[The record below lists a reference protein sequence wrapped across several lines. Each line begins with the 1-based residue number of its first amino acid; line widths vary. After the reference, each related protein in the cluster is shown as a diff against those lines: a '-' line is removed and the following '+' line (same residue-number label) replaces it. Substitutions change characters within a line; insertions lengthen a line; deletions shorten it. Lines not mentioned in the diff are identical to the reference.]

1 MEKSRLPRWL
11 SRLPVAWSTLIFP
24 VVTLI
29 FGTFF
34 SCRLNNLEKYQTVAS
49 YLNTLT
55 DAGSPIYLKS
65 LSRSKI
71 WLHGVSPDGEP
82 SGYSLP
88 SPLKRAEI
96 AVFRRLGYIRPRMNS
111 RAGRR
116 WMRNLDLLRLRAGLP
131 GTSGQTSAT

>member
-1 MEKSRLPRWL
+1 MRTTIARFLPCG
-11 SRLPVAWSTLIFP
+11 A
-24 VVTLI
+24 
-29 FGTFF
+29 
-34 SCRLNNLEKYQTVAS
+34 K
-49 YLNTLT
+49 
-55 DAGSPIYLKS
+55 AGFRHANYSS

-116 WMRNLDLLRLRAGLP
+116 WMRNLDLLRLEIYFRGVDRMAWHD
-131 GTSGQTSAT
+131 SGESNS